1 MRRASGA
8 PGTGGAGGGDDEDDD
23 GVEQTGRDGDVAGE
37 DDDEDQRRD
46 DRLSG
51 IPRRRPGSY
60 GRFGLLLVP
69 VWLVA
74 VGVVIDLARRLGGP
88 VAWVALAAGGVV
100 SLALLAFAVIWFR
113 ARGS

>member
-1 MRRASGA
+1 M
-8 PGTGGAGGGDDEDDD
+8 
-23 GVEQTGRDGDVAGE
+23 
-37 DDDEDQRRD
+37 
-46 DRLSG
+46 
-51 IPRRRPGSY
+51 PRRRPGSY

-88 VAWVALAAGGVV
+88 MAWVALAAGGVV